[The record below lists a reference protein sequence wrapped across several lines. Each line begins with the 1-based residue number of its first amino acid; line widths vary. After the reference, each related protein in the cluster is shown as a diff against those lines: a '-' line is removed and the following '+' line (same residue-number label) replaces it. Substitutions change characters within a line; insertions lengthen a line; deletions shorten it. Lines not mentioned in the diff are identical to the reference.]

1 MSGRDLLWENTA
13 LVACESS
20 GIVRD
25 ALIRCG
31 VRAISCDLKPT
42 ERPGPHYQGD
52 VRDILGEPWGT
63 LIAHPVCRRLANSG
77 VRWLH
82 ERPGYWVDMEAAAE
96 FFLLFDR
103 ADHIPRRCVENPIMH
118 KYARARVG
126 RRATQY
132 IQPHFFGSP
141 FQKATGLWL
150 HGLPPLRRTHW
161 PHDYPPGTEFKQAVW
176 LMGPSPTREEDRSR
190 TDPAI
195 AEAMAAQWFGAC
207 APTSPPSPVPEACE
221 SDQ

>member
-1 MSGRDLLWENTA
+1 MRV

-25 ALIRCG
+25 AFLRRG
-31 VRAISCDLKPT
+31 HDAVSCDLKPT
-42 ERPGPHYQGD
+42 ERPGPHHQGD
-52 VRDILGEPWGT
+52 VREILSRHWDL

-82 ERPGYWVDMEAAAE
+82 ERPEYMAQVRPAAE
-96 FFLLFDR
+96 FFMLFDR
-103 ADHIPRRCVENPIMH
+103 ATHIPRRAVENPVQH
-118 KYARARVG
+118 KYARAIIG
-126 RRATQY
+126 RKADQY
-132 IQPHFFGSP
+132 VQPHFFGSP

-150 HGLPPLRRTHW
+150 TGLPKLARTHW
-161 PHDYPPGTEFKQAVW
+161 PKDYPAGTSFVQAVW

-195 AEAMAAQWFGAC
+195 AEAMAAQWGAV
-207 APTSPPSPVPEACE
+207 AQQEAA
-221 SDQ
+221 